1 MFRWQLIGPVASW
14 DCWPYPEAVRL
25 HQVHPSPEG
34 HQAQVD
40 LACYNQCLLE
50 QSWRTREMIEK
61 GQKNQKN
68 INPSIWSL
76 SQREI
81 FFLINV
87 NLTYID
93 IVHIVH
99 IVLNCMGIE
108 NLFLKPRYEAGG
120 AGLNSQRGERH
131 NRWVKRCKKRKK
143 QNVCVAIVC
152 RVCPKLATISWA
164 HHPSISG
171 PMPASLT
178 TTSVRFVSHDVLA

>member
-1 MFRWQLIGPVASW
+1 
-14 DCWPYPEAVRL
+14 
-25 HQVHPSPEG
+25 
-34 HQAQVD
+34 
-40 LACYNQCLLE
+40 
-50 QSWRTREMIEK
+50 MIEK

-131 NRWVKRCKKRKK
+131 NR
-143 QNVCVAIVC
+143 
-152 RVCPKLATISWA
+152 
-164 HHPSISG
+164 
-171 PMPASLT
+171 
-178 TTSVRFVSHDVLA
+178 